1 MKFWMIF
8 TSNQKKHLQRLNNQR
23 IKAANGFHGLKRL
36 APPATIRV
44 IHGQSHFFAVFIFFI
59 FLIAPDG
66 KYDPT
71 TLVFPTFLHTYGVRR
86 ATAKH
91 LFLYMQNRVKVRD
104 PQGIAATRLEV
115 WDNPKETKDDDEIT
129 VYGVNS
135 GQDVIIYN
143 TSMTGITVYG
153 LNEKGDKR
161 LNRPRGITAHRGG
174 DVYLADAGNNRVV
187 HFFNPGR
194 ELKWVRPL
202 GGMSAPQDVAISAD
216 RTVFVAD
223 TGNHRVLVFRDDQ
236 LIQSWDEA
244 GKFSSP
250 SAIAVTDSTDG
261 WSFHKDNFVA
271 VVDLSGQRLQKFTRD
286 GRLLKTVNMA
296 ALDKPTAKL
305 MYAAL
310 DYYSNVY
317 VTDFNNH
324 CVHKFD
330 RELNYLTTF
339 GRMGDD
345 EKEFIEPRGIAIY
358 KRFGQV
364 LIDDR
369 ESAQY
374 YWVGT
379 DVLNLRASKHHPG
392 SSANSS
398 KENQGL
404 LQLDYFLTEPS
415 YMTLEILDAR
425 GNVLAKPMDKTLRFS
440 GPQQELLGGG
450 WEPVSSWLVDNQRR
464 YDQNTLQ
471 KMAPVPPGKYTLRM
485 TVSATY
491 SSYKYF
497 AKTLEITIEL

>member
-1 MKFWMIF
+1 MRFLSF
-8 TSNQKKHLQRLNNQR
+8 LL
-23 IKAANGFHGLKRL
+23 
-36 APPATIRV
+36 
-44 IHGQSHFFAVFIFFI
+44 FFNFIFF
-59 FLIAPDG
+59 P
-66 KYDPT
+66 KYDPS
-71 TLVFPTFLHTYGVRR
+71 TLVFPTFLHTYGVRK

-104 PQGIAATRLEV
+104 PQGIAATRLDV

-143 TSMTGITVYG
+143 TSMTAITVYG
-153 LNEKGDKR
+153 LNEKGEKR
-161 LNRPRGITAHRGG
+161 LSRPRGITAHRGG

-194 ELKWVRPL
+194 ELKWVRAL
-202 GGMSAPQDVAISAD
+202 DGMSAPQDVAISAD

-223 TGNHRVLVFRDDQ
+223 TGNNRVLVFRDDK

-250 SAIAVTDSTDG
+250 SGIAAADSTDG
-261 WSFHKDNFVA
+261 WSFHKDNFA
-271 VVDLSGQRLQKFTRD
+271 VVIDINGQRLQKFTRD
-286 GRLLKTVNMA
+286 GHLLKTVNA
-296 ALDKPTAKL
+296 AEFGKPTAKF
-305 MYAAL
+305 MYAAI
-310 DYYSNVY
+310 DYYSNIY

-330 RELNYLTTF
+330 RELNYLATF
-339 GRMGDD
+339 GRMGNG

-379 DVLNLRASKHHPG
+379 DVFNLRASKHESPT
-392 SSANSS
+392 
-398 KENQGL
+398 L
-404 LQLDYFLTEPS
+404 MQLDYFLTEPS
-415 YMTLEILDAR
+415 YVTLEILDTR

-440 GPQQELLGGG
+440 GPQQELLGGR
-450 WEPVSSWLVDNQRR
+450 WEPVSSWWVDNQRR
-464 YDQNTLQ
+464 YDPNALQ

-485 TVSATY
+485 TISATY

-497 AKTLEITIEL
+497 AKTMEITAEI